1 MKTNDLVSI
10 VIPCHNH
17 AQFLEETV
25 VSAAEQT
32 YSNIEIIIIN
42 DGSTDNTEEVA
53 RNLQAKYPD
62 KIQVISQK
70 NSGVSVA
77 RNNAIGQS
85 KGRYIL
91 PLDADDIIDKKMV
104 GSSLDYMKE
113 NSADIVY
120 VAIKYFGVKNFTD
133 NKKPFYE
140 NHILY
145 QSPCSATS
153 LFKKEIWENIG
164 GYAKN
169 MQEGYEDWEFWVH
182 AYKEG
187 YKFQLLS
194 ESLLSYRTQE
204 VSRNINAE
212 VKDAYLKAKITLNHP
227 ELYTIDGVNE
237 AISIVRETEI
247 LPDLYFYGSSD
258 FSIKEKILA
267 NTLDHYLASN
277 KLKKRQLIDILDADK
292 KVGLYALDILK
303 NHKQLK
309 HLHKESGADFILFY
323 APLNYEVPGLKNLD
337 FAWDKDKGI
346 IETHGNIF
354 PFVFKSRRENCKSQ
368 LTAYK
373 RLANYQKEI
382 SITHMGHLQVAIE
395 NKIKTVEKQESRIQ
409 EKNKIIEQHWNTV
422 KDQHIVIKKR
432 VEIIEKQKAQIQEI
446 NRLLEL
452 NSTTIKDQKKI
463 IEDKVNLLRKIDED
477 FNRSKTKQ
485 EAMMHAVHQVISF
498 PLTKNPIDKYKAY
511 KSMLQIYHN
520 LVSSKYA
527 SGKQKEK
534 DL

>member
-133 NKKPFYE
+133 NKKSFYE

-145 QSPCSATS
+145 QSPCSTTS

-164 GYAKN
+164 GYAEN
-169 MQEGYEDWEFWVH
+169 MKEGYEDWEFWIH

-194 ESLLSYRTQE
+194 EPLLLYRTQE
-204 VSRNINAE
+204 VSRNTEAE
-212 VKDAYLKAKITLNHP
+212 AQDTYIKAKITLNHP
-227 ELYTIDGVNE
+227 ELYTIGQVQN
-237 AISIVRETEI
+237 AIDTVKKTEHLANI
-247 LPDLYFYGSSD
+247 YFYGTND
-258 FSIKEKILA
+258 LSIDEKHLRKTINHHLS
-267 NTLDHYLASN
+267 TN
-277 KLKKRQLIDILDADK
+277 KLEKKQPINILDTDK
-292 KVGLYALDILK
+292 KVGLLSLDMLK
-303 NHKQLK
+303 NSKQLK
-309 HLHKESGADFILFY
+309 QLHKETKADFILFY
-323 APLNYEVPGLKNLD
+323 APLRYEVPGLKNLD
-337 FAWDKDKGI
+337 FAWDNDKGM

-368 LTAYK
+368 LTAY
-373 RLANYQKEI
+373 RHLLDYQNEK
-382 SITHMGHLQVAIE
+382 SITNIGHLQVAIE
-395 NKIKTVEKQESRIQ
+395 NKIKTVEKQEARIQ
-409 EKNKIIEQHWNTV
+409 EKNKTIEQYGQTI
-422 KDQHIVIKKR
+422 KDKDIFIKKR
-432 VEIIEKQKAQIQEI
+432 IETIEQYGKTIEEQKKTIGINNMKQKEI
-446 NRLLEL
+446 MDSIYE
-452 NSTTIKDQKKI
+452 
-463 IEDKVNLLRKIDED
+463 V
-477 FNRSKTKQ
+477 TKFSIRQ
-485 EAMMHAVHQVISF
+485 
-498 PLTKNPIDKYKAY
+498 NPIRKYRAY
-511 KSMLQIYHN
+511 KSMLQVYYN

-527 SGKQKEK
+527 SGKPKEK